1 MIVSLD
7 VKIEEYCT
15 TISDDDRY
23 EHQGYL
29 DAEKANYEAI
39 DRLIDTTAQSW
50 TGMRVEADALM
61 IRQIYEDRE
70 RSAAKAWSL
79 ADDVL
84 QISSALGV

>member
-29 DAEKANYEAI
+29 DAEKARYEAI

-50 TGMRVEADALM
+50 TGMRVKADAL
-61 IRQIYEDRE
+61 RRAG
-70 RSAAKAWSL
+70 RAKRLIVVPRIGHHSGNRR
-79 ADDVL
+79 VS
-84 QISSALGV
+84 Q